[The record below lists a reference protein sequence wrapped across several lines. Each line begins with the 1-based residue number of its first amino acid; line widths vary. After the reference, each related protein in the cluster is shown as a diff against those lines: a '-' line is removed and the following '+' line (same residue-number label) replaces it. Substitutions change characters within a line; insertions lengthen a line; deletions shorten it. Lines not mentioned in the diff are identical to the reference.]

1 MTEQT
6 TIFDDSFGTGLK
18 IRRFALM
25 PLFLK
30 IYLVLFSIYGIYQ
43 VFGQSYYMYKM
54 IHFYVEQDLFGVSDV
69 RITIM
74 LARSFLGAAVLVT
87 MLLSLWMEWKW
98 AIRFNWGVL
107 VYWTLMSVVDYV
119 YGNGY
124 GYYLGIIALVLAPYY
139 SMLYHIQKRWERD
152 AFSGRE
158 LRQGENN

>member
-6 TIFDDSFGTGLK
+6 TIFDDSFDALRP
-18 IRRFALM
+18 RRFTLM

-30 IYLVLFSIYGIYQ
+30 IYLILFSIYGIYQ
-43 VFGQSYYMYKM
+43 VFGRSYYMYKM
-54 IHFYVEQDLFGVSDV
+54 IHFYVEQDLFGVSDL

-74 LARSFLGAAVLVT
+74 LARSFLGAVVIVT

-98 AIRFNWGVL
+98 AIRFNWVVL
-107 VYWTLMSVVDYV
+107 VYWALMAVVDYV
-119 YGNGY
+119 SGNGY

-152 AFSGRE
+152 AVSSRD
-158 LRQGENN
+158 LKQGK